1 MRMIESQSSASS
13 QARAPGTKGARP
25 GAGLSFDLQA
35 FLSAASRGEKVDE
48 SKRLAVQFLEKEI
61 KTYIALALFLSKEGI
76 KEHVQVGDKK
86 VVISSTYYKERMR
99 EARKL
104 VNELRKPS

>member
-1 MRMIESQSSASS
+1 M
-13 QARAPGTKGARP
+13 
-25 GAGLSFDLQA
+25 
-35 FLSAASRGEKVDE
+35 DE
-48 SKRLAVQFLEKEI
+48 SKRQAVKFLEKEI

-76 KEHVQVGDKK
+76 KERVQLGDKE
-86 VVISSTYYKERMR
+86 VLIGPSYYKERMR